1 MRAVLASLVLLVSVA
16 ARADRVLLI
25 PLDSRPAA
33 GQFAQMIAAMADVEL
48 RLPPY
53 AALGRFTSP
62 GSPDKVLDW
71 LEAQQLGHA
80 DALVVSTDMV
90 AYGGLI
96 ESRVNSVSYELA
108 LKRLQRLVNITR
120 KWPKLKVYAY
130 SAVMRL
136 SPTSF
141 KANAGYRIK
150 LARAEELRDRYRREK
165 TPSLFTSIKNLDSQ
179 IPAAGY
185 ADYRAARKRDHEIQ
199 RHLLKMTAGGAFE
212 YLVIGQDDA
221 RPYGPHVAETA
232 ALRALTTK
240 LSIGGKVYFCEGID
254 QHSNVLVSRALLKK
268 ADWTPR
274 VRVVYSDPAGR
285 TKFANYESKPIEKS
299 LEDQLLASGARPALP
314 GQTYD
319 YSLYLNT
326 PNPSPAPFAEFL
338 RSLKEEVDQGLPVC
352 VADINLAPDGTSD
365 PDLFAALWDRERMM
379 RVLGFAGWNT
389 AGNSMGTAIPASN
402 VYLLARRLRVD
413 PLAREVAQREFLLH
427 RYVNDFA
434 YHKFVRPLAY
444 ALIDSSRN
452 ASRDET
458 YGLEFI
464 EVNEFVKKDLEKYL
478 ERYFNDQFLGQR
490 FFVDAKQYA
499 FSSISVIKIFLPWPR
514 AFEVRLEFHLKAQE
528 IADAATKPG
537 GR

>member
-1 MRAVLASLVLLVSVA
+1 MRAVLASLLILSSVA

-33 GQFAQMIAAMADVEL
+33 GQFAQMIGAMADVDV

-53 AALGRFTSP
+53 ATLGRFTSP
-62 GSPDKVLDW
+62 GSPDRVLDW
-71 LEAQQLGHA
+71 LEAQQLGHT
-80 DALVVSTDMV
+80 DALVVSADMI

-96 ESRVNSVSYELA
+96 ESRVNSVTYELA
-108 LKRLQRLVNITR
+108 LSRLQRLVSIIR
-120 KWPKLKVYAY
+120 KWPNLKVYAY
-130 SAVMRL
+130 TAVMRL

-141 KANAGYRIK
+141 KANARYRIK
-150 LARAEELRDRYRREK
+150 LARAEELRDRYRRNRS
-165 TPSLFTSIKNLDSQ
+165 TALLGTIRALDSQ
-179 IPAAGY
+179 IPQAVY
-185 ADYRAARKRDHEIQ
+185 ANYRAARKRDHEIQ
-199 RHLLKMTAGGAFE
+199 RQLLKMTAGGAFD
-212 YLVIGQDDA
+212 YLVVGQDDA
-221 RPYGPHVAETA
+221 RPYGPHVAETQ
-232 ALRALTTK
+232 ALRALTAQ
-240 LSIGGKVYFCEGID
+240 LSIGGRVYFCEGID

-268 ADWTPR
+268 AGWTPR
-274 VRVVYSDPAGR
+274 VRVVYSDPLGK

-314 GQTYD
+314 GESYD

-326 PNPSPAPFAEFL
+326 PKPRKEPFDEFL
-338 RSLKEEVDQGLPVC
+338 RDLKEEVDQGLPVC
-352 VADINLAPDGTSD
+352 VADINLAGDGTSD

-413 PLAREVAQREFLLH
+413 PLAREIAQREFLLH

-444 ALIDSSRN
+444 ALIDSERN

-478 ERYFNDQFLGQR
+478 DRYFNDQFLGQR

-499 FSSISVIKIFLPWPR
+499 FSGISDIKIFLPWPR
-514 AFEVRLEFHLKAQE
+514 AFEVRLEFHLRAQQVE
-528 IADAATKPG
+528 ET
-537 GR
+537 